1 MIMNGQMT
9 LSESRPYSIDE
20 IPKFNI
26 DYRGL
31 IKYAHSVNKTVP
43 ELTDEEKE
51 QFIVGATMDDVRSK
65 MLK

>member
-1 MIMNGQMT
+1 MNGQMT
-9 LSESRPYSIDE
+9 LSEARPYSIDE

-31 IKYAHSVNKTVP
+31 IKYAHSVNKKVP

-51 QFIVGATMDDVRSK
+51 QFIIGATMDDVRSK
-65 MLK
+65 MLR

>member
-1 MIMNGQMT
+1 MSGQMI
-9 LSESRPYSIDE
+9 LSNAHPYSIGE

-31 IKYAHSVNKTVP
+31 VDYAKNRGKKVP
-43 ELTDEEKE
+43 ELTDDEKN
-51 QFIVGATMDDVRSK
+51 QFIVGASMNDVRAS

>member
-1 MIMNGQMT
+1 MSGQMT
-9 LSESRPYSIDE
+9 LSEARPYCIDE

>member
-1 MIMNGQMT
+1 MSGQMT
-9 LSESRPYSIDE
+9 LSEARPYSIDE

>member
-1 MIMNGQMT
+1 MNGQMT
-9 LSESRPYSIDE
+9 LSEARPYSIDE

-31 IKYAHSVNKTVP
+31 IKYAHSVNKKVP

-51 QFIVGATMDDVRSK
+51 QFIIGATMDDVISK
-65 MLK
+65 MLR

>member
-1 MIMNGQMT
+1 MNGQMT
-9 LSESRPYSIDE
+9 LSEARPYSIDE

-51 QFIVGATMDDVRSK
+51 QFIVGAIMDDVRSK